1 MVAHFIVH
9 SISDSEV
16 ITSLA
21 TLHYWAYKGNIWT
34 QLPGSWNQAGFCQI
48 KDKMPGP
55 DGMHLKF
62 FSLTFSRFQ
71 AVCTNL
77 SLAGREIFT
86 LLQLLPMLLV
96 TKFVVF
102 ILIDKLDDGRW
113 CIGDQLSGLRAAQRV
128 VWKIT
133 KLPFASSGPTPLLP
147 QFVSVASQIIE
158 SNVF

>member
-1 MVAHFIVH
+1 MVAHFVVH

-16 ITSLA
+16 TTSLA
-21 TLHYWAYKGNIWT
+21 TLPNWAYWGDIYGRNFLEVGAKLAFVISRT
-34 QLPGSWNQAGFCQI
+34 RCLVLTEC
-48 KDKMPGP
+48 
-55 DGMHLKF
+55 MHLKF
-62 FSLTFSRFQ
+62 SPKHFPDFKQ
-71 AVCTNL
+71 WI
-77 SLAGREIFT
+77 SLAWTEILT
-86 LLQLLPMLLV
+86 LLQLLLMLLV

-113 CIGDQLSGLRAAQRV
+113 CIGDQLSGLSAAQRV